1 MKVKVE
7 ITEILQKTIEVAA
20 TTYEEALLIIKNKYK
35 NEEIVLDDSN
45 HIDTEFKVVLIWT
58 N

>member
-7 ITEILQKTIEVAA
+7 ITETLQKTIEVEAS
-20 TTYEEALLIIKNKYK
+20 TYEEALSYIKNKYK

-45 HIDTEFKVVLIWT
+45 YIKTEFKVVD
-58 N
+58 